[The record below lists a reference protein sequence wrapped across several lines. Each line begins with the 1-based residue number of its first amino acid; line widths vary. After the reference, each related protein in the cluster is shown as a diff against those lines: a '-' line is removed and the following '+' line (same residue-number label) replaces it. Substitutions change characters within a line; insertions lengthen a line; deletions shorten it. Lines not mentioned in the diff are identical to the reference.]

1 MRVLFLVALL
11 LSATAANA
19 QTYVTTTSA
28 DKNTVTTTGPGGT
41 RTMQIARSG
50 NTVTRTI
57 TFERSGYRPMG
68 SGGYH
73 PVGDYHPMGR

>member
-1 MRVLFLVALL
+1 
-11 LSATAANA
+11 
-19 QTYVTTTSA
+19 
-28 DKNTVTTTGPGGT
+28 VTTTGPGGT

>member
-1 MRVLFLVALL
+1 MRALFLVGMMLT
-11 LSATAANA
+11 ATAAHA

-28 DKNTVTTTGPGGT
+28 DKNTVTTTGPSGT

-57 TFERSGYRPMG
+57 TFERSAYRPMG
-68 SGGYH
+68 SAG
-73 PVGDYHPMGR
+73 YHPMGDYHQMGR

>member
-1 MRVLFLVALL
+1 MRVLFLAAIL

-19 QTYVTTTSA
+19 QTYVTTTSV
-28 DKNTVTTTGPGGT
+28 DKNTVTTTGPRGT
-41 RTMQIARSG
+41 TTIQIARSG

-57 TFERSGYRPMG
+57 TFDRSGYRPMG
-68 SGGYH
+68 SAGYH